1 MFYCFKPS
9 IWKIYVRYIVS
20 IIILLQFHSFIN
32 LYAFFLAADGGIA
45 YFWKGVPK
53 KGGMIYKGDEWDPP
67 AKLQIYLSLSICIS
81 IYLSLYII
89 YILICYI
96 YNIYIYNSISNHFNL
111 LIDFVFIICTTKIT
125 KNTLFKI
132 LFPSWLVYFFI
143 YFFIIILHLK

>member
-9 IWKIYVRYIVS
+9 IWKIYVSYIVS
-20 IIILLQFHSFIN
+20 IIIFLQFHSFIN
-32 LYAFFLAADGGIA
+32 LSYAFFLAADGGIA

-125 KNTLFKI
+125 KNRHYLRYYFLVGWFIFLFI
-132 LFPSWLVYFFI
+132 FL
-143 YFFIIILHLK
+143 

>member
-20 IIILLQFHSFIN
+20 IIIFLQFHSFIN
-32 LYAFFLAADGGIA
+32 LSYAFFLAADGGIA

-53 KGGMIYKGDEWDPP
+53 KGGMIYKGDEWDP
-67 AKLQIYLSLSICIS
+67 QQNCNIYLSLSICIS

-125 KNTLFKI
+125 KNRHYLRYYFLVGWFIFLFI
-132 LFPSWLVYFFI
+132 FL
-143 YFFIIILHLK
+143 

>member
-20 IIILLQFHSFIN
+20 IIIFLQFHSFIN
-32 LYAFFLAADGGIA
+32 LSYAFFLAADGGIA

-125 KNTLFKI
+125 KNRHYLRYYFLVGWFIFLFI
-132 LFPSWLVYFFI
+132 FL
-143 YFFIIILHLK
+143 

>member
-32 LYAFFLAADGGIA
+32 LSYAFFLAADGGIA

-125 KNTLFKI
+125 KNRHYLRYYFLVGWFIFLFI
-132 LFPSWLVYFFI
+132 FL
-143 YFFIIILHLK
+143 